1 MWIGLF
7 MDLVMYPIL
16 LVCYF
21 MGKNYQRKEK
31 GLCFAVTLPGERMQ
45 DARVQAVGE
54 AYRKQMRRS
63 LIFLMIFPLP
73 FLFTGYFSINFLAW
87 TIWFVLMFV
96 LLMLPWAGAHKKL
109 SALKRDQ
116 GWQRELPEGTD
127 TEDAYWKWGLYYYNP
142 DKTVSSVETRVGVG
156 TTLNMARPW
165 AKLLGILS
173 LLVFAVMPVFG
184 GYCVA
189 EEFTPLFLTV
199 QKECVEAGQFRDTYR
214 IPVKSIE
221 SMELLEELPKMSKSS
236 GTGLDNLRKGTYYI
250 RNQGKCKVLHHP
262 KNQKFIYIKTADQTY
277 YLSGETD
284 EETVQVYQEI
294 SGLQE
299 E

>member
-1 MWIGLF
+1 M
-7 MDLVMYPIL
+7 V
-16 LVCYF
+16 
-21 MGKNYQRKEK
+21 
-31 GLCFAVTLPGERMQ
+31 
-45 DARVQAVGE
+45 
-54 AYRKQMRRS
+54 
-63 LIFLMIFPLP
+63 
-73 FLFTGYFSINFLAW
+73 
-87 TIWFVLMFV
+87 V
-96 LLMLPWAGAHKKL
+96 LLMLPWARAHKKL
-109 SALKRDQ
+109 LVLKCTE
-116 GWQRELPEGTD
+116 GWQSELPEGTD
-127 TEDAYWKWGLYYYNP
+127 TEDAYWKWGLCYYNP

-165 AKLLGILS
+165 AKLLGIFC
-173 LLVFAVMPVFG
+173 LLVVLAMPVFG

-236 GTGLDNLRKGTYYI
+236 GTGLDNLRKGTYHI
-250 RNQGKCKVLHHP
+250 RNQGKCQVLYHP
-262 KNQKFIYIKTADQTY
+262 KNQKFIYIKTVDQTY